1 MLRRDHC
8 SNMHIYWLVHGHHQV
23 LKNWPQTAFVLG
35 PEDDHSQ
42 NRHGETSL
50 PVVPEYQHQTCCS
63 ATRQS
68 KWNFISLTQ
77 CTTTATISHQT
88 ANSVIKIVKLILKP
102 VFDWWP
108 IFLFLSSMSRSR
120 DRILAYQEF
129 LVTHYPG
136 SYILYPRGNNY

>member
-1 MLRRDHC
+1 MLRKDHC
-8 SNMHIYWLVHGHHQV
+8 SNMHIYWLVHEHHQV

-42 NRHGETSL
+42 NRHEETSL

-63 ATRQS
+63 ATRDSQNEILLV
-68 KWNFISLTQ
+68 KHNALQQLPLVIKTV
-77 CTTTATISHQT
+77 
-88 ANSVIKIVKLILKP
+88 NSVIKKVKLILKP

-120 DRILAYQEF
+120 DRILTYQEF

-136 SYILYPRGNNY
+136 SYILYPNGNN